1 MNYKNY
7 EIERKFLIINE
18 LWDKI
23 EKPDGEIY
31 IQGYIQ
37 NKSGKT
43 VRVRIAGNKGWLTI
57 KGSSKGI
64 TRYEFEYNIP
74 HEDAKIMLEQ
84 FTKNQIIKNRYKI
97 NYKGHLWEVDEFK
110 GDNAGLILAEI
121 ELKSEDEY
129 FEIPDWIGKEV
140 SGEKYYY
147 NAYLSKHPYKNWQH
161 I

>member
-43 VRVRIAGNKGWLTI
+43 VRVRVAGNKGWLTI

-84 FTKNQIIKNRYKI
+84 FTKNRIIKNRYKI

-110 GDNAGLILAEI
+110 GDNNGLILAEI